1 MVTLFSNSNSPPRF
15 RTSLTGNHEEEEER
29 LRRWQDRYRVSY
41 AHRESPSRETGASV
55 SPFINESTAKVE
67 NEEREC
73 NMIKKEEEKR
83 QTIHRE
89 EDRK

>member
-1 MVTLFSNSNSPPRF
+1 
-15 RTSLTGNHEEEEER
+15 
-29 LRRWQDRYRVSY
+29 VSY
-41 AHRESPSRETGASV
+41 AHRESSSRETGASV

-67 NEEREC
+67 DGEREREREGERERESS
-73 NMIKKEEEKR
+73 NIIKKEEEKR

>member
-1 MVTLFSNSNSPPRF
+1 
-15 RTSLTGNHEEEEER
+15 
-29 LRRWQDRYRVSY
+29 VSY
-41 AHRESPSRETGASV
+41 AHRESSSRETGASV

-67 NEEREC
+67 DGERERERERERESS
-73 NMIKKEEEKR
+73 NIIKKEEEKR